1 MKMKVVKKTEMFTIY
16 VKSSGRFAVKD
27 ANKNWINAE
36 EKVKILVENGFI
48 KAFVPPV
55 KKESDAEQEIN
66 EALAAEAPAEEV
78 PAAEAPAAE
87 APAEEVP
94 AAETPAEEV
103 PAEEAPAE
111 DVPEVET
118 KPKSASKAK
127 AKESPK
133 AKPKTES

>member
-55 KKESDAEQEIN
+55 KKESDVEQEIT
-66 EALAAEAPAEEV
+66 
-78 PAAEAPAAE
+78 EAPAAE
-87 APAEEVP
+87 APAEE
-94 AAETPAEEV
+94 A

-111 DVPEVET
+111 DAPEEET
-118 KPKSASKAK
+118 KLKSASKAK

-133 AKPKTES
+133 AKPKTKAKTES

>member
-55 KKESDAEQEIN
+55 KKESDVEQEIN
-66 EALAAEAPAEEV
+66 EA
-78 PAAEAPAAE
+78 
-87 APAEEVP
+87 
-94 AAETPAEEV
+94 PAEEV

-111 DVPEVET
+111 EAPAEEAPAEEAPAEDAPEEET
-118 KPKSASKAK
+118 KLKSASKAK

-133 AKPKTES
+133 AKPKTKAKTES

>member
-1 MKMKVVKKTEMFTIY
+1 MKVVKKTEMFTIY

-55 KKESDAEQEIN
+55 KKESDVEQEIN
-66 EALAAEAPAEEV
+66 EA
-78 PAAEAPAAE
+78 
-87 APAEEVP
+87 
-94 AAETPAEEV
+94 PAEEV

-111 DVPEVET
+111 EAPAEEAPAEEAPAEDAPEEET
-118 KPKSASKAK
+118 KLKSASKAK

-133 AKPKTES
+133 AKPKTKAKTES

>member
-55 KKESDAEQEIN
+55 KKESDVEQEIN
-66 EALAAEAPAEEV
+66 EAPAEEAPAEE
-78 PAAEAPAAE
+78 APAEE
-87 APAEEVP
+87 APAEE
-94 AAETPAEEV
+94 APAEEA

-111 DVPEVET
+111 DAPEEET
-118 KPKSASKAK
+118 KLKSASKAK

-133 AKPKTES
+133 AKPKTKAKTES

>member
-55 KKESDAEQEIN
+55 KKESDVEQEIN
-66 EALAAEAPAEEV
+66 EAPAEEAPAEEA

-87 APAEEVP
+87 APAEE
-94 AAETPAEEV
+94 
-103 PAEEAPAE
+103 APAE
-111 DVPEVET
+111 DAPEEET
-118 KPKSASKAK
+118 KLKSASKAK

-133 AKPKTES
+133 AKPKTKAKTES

>member
-55 KKESDAEQEIN
+55 KKESDVEQEIN
-66 EALAAEAPAEEV
+66 EA
-78 PAAEAPAAE
+78 
-87 APAEEVP
+87 
-94 AAETPAEEV
+94 

-111 DVPEVET
+111 EAPEEET
-118 KPKSASKAK
+118 KLKSASKAK

-133 AKPKTES
+133 AKPKTKAKTES

>member
-55 KKESDAEQEIN
+55 KKESDVEQEIN
-66 EALAAEAPAEEV
+66 EAPAEEAPAEEAPAEEAPAEEV
-78 PAAEAPAAE
+78 PAEDAP
-87 APAEEVP
+87 EE
-94 AAETPAEEV
+94 
-103 PAEEAPAE
+103 
-111 DVPEVET
+111 ET
-118 KPKSASKAK
+118 KLKSASKAK

-133 AKPKTES
+133 AKPKTKAKTES

>member
-55 KKESDAEQEIN
+55 KKESDVEQEIN
-66 EALAAEAPAEEV
+66 EAPAEEAPAE
-78 PAAEAPAAE
+78 EAPAAE
-87 APAEEVP
+87 APAEE
-94 AAETPAEEV
+94 APAEEA

-111 DVPEVET
+111 DAPEEET
-118 KPKSASKAK
+118 KLKSASKAK

-133 AKPKTES
+133 AKPKTKAKTES

>member
-1 MKMKVVKKTEMFTIY
+1 MKVVKKTEMFTIY

-55 KKESDAEQEIN
+55 KKESDVEQEIN
-66 EALAAEAPAEEV
+66 EAPAEEAPAEE
-78 PAAEAPAAE
+78 APAEE
-87 APAEEVP
+87 APAEE
-94 AAETPAEEV
+94 APAEEA

-111 DVPEVET
+111 DAPEEET
-118 KPKSASKAK
+118 KLKSASKAK

-133 AKPKTES
+133 AKPKTKAKTES

>member
-55 KKESDAEQEIN
+55 KKESDVEQEIN
-66 EALAAEAPAEEV
+66 
-78 PAAEAPAAE
+78 EAPAAE
-87 APAEEVP
+87 AP
-94 AAETPAEEV
+94 T
-103 PAEEAPAE
+103 
-111 DVPEVET
+111 DET

-133 AKPKTES
+133 AKPKTKAKTES

>member
-55 KKESDAEQEIN
+55 KKESDVEQEIN
-66 EALAAEAPAEEV
+66 EAPAAEAPEEEA

-87 APAEEVP
+87 APAEE
-94 AAETPAEEV
+94 AS
-103 PAEEAPAE
+103 AEEAPAE
-111 DVPEVET
+111 DAPEEET
-118 KPKSASKAK
+118 KLKSASKAK

-133 AKPKTES
+133 AKPKTKAKTES

>member
-55 KKESDAEQEIN
+55 KKESDVEQEIN
-66 EALAAEAPAEEV
+66 EA

-87 APAEEVP
+87 APAEEAP
-94 AAETPAEEV
+94 AAEAPAEEV

-111 DVPEVET
+111 DAPEEET
-118 KPKSASKAK
+118 KLKSASKAK

-133 AKPKTES
+133 AKPKTKAKTES

>member
-55 KKESDAEQEIN
+55 KKESDVEQEIT
-66 EALAAEAPAEEV
+66 ES

-87 APAEEVP
+87 APAEE
-94 AAETPAEEV
+94 
-103 PAEEAPAE
+103 APAE
-111 DVPEVET
+111 DAPEEET
-118 KPKSASKAK
+118 KLKSASKAK

-133 AKPKTES
+133 AKPKTKAKTES

>member
-55 KKESDAEQEIN
+55 KKESEVEKEIN
-66 EALAAEAPAEEV
+66 
-78 PAAEAPAAE
+78 EAPAAE
-87 APAEEVP
+87 APAEE
-94 AAETPAEEV
+94 A
-103 PAEEAPAE
+103 PAEEAPEE
-111 DVPEVET
+111 DT
-118 KPKSASKAK
+118 KPKSASKAE

-133 AKPKTES
+133 AKPKTKAKTES

>member
-36 EKVKILVENGFI
+36 EKVKILVENGVI

-55 KKESDAEQEIN
+55 KKESDVEQEIN
-66 EALAAEAPAEEV
+66 EA
-78 PAAEAPAAE
+78 
-87 APAEEVP
+87 
-94 AAETPAEEV
+94 

-111 DVPEVET
+111 DAPEEET
-118 KPKSASKAK
+118 KLKSASKAK

-133 AKPKTES
+133 AKPKTKAKTES

>member
-36 EKVKILVENGFI
+36 EKVTNVEENVFLQ
-48 KAFVPPV
+48 AFDPPE
-55 KKESDAEQEIN
+55 KKETDDEDQRK
-66 EALAAEAPAEEV
+66 EA

-87 APAEEVP
+87 APAEDAP
-94 AAETPAEEV
+94 EE
-103 PAEEAPAE
+103 
-111 DVPEVET
+111 ET
-118 KPKSASKAK
+118 KLKSASKAK

-133 AKPKTES
+133 AKPKTKAKTES

>member
-55 KKESDAEQEIN
+55 KKESDVEQEIN
-66 EALAAEAPAEEV
+66 EAPAAESPAE
-78 PAAEAPAAE
+78 EAPAAE
-87 APAEEVP
+87 APAEE
-94 AAETPAEEV
+94 A
-103 PAEEAPAE
+103 PAEEAPEE
-111 DVPEVET
+111 DAPGEET

-133 AKPKTES
+133 AKPKTKAKTES

>member
-55 KKESDAEQEIN
+55 KKESDVEQEIN
-66 EALAAEAPAEEV
+66 EAPAEEASAEEASAQDAPAEDAPVE
-78 PAAEAPAAE
+78 EAPAAE
-87 APAEEVP
+87 APVED
-94 AAETPAEEV
+94 
-103 PAEEAPAE
+103 APE
-111 DVPEVET
+111 KET
-118 KPKSASKAK
+118 KLKSASKAK

-133 AKPKTES
+133 AKPKTKAKTES

>member
-55 KKESDAEQEIN
+55 KKESDVEQEIN
-66 EALAAEAPAEEV
+66 EAPAEEAPAEEAPEEEA

-87 APAEEVP
+87 APAEE
-94 AAETPAEEV
+94 
-103 PAEEAPAE
+103 APAE
-111 DVPEVET
+111 DAPEEET
-118 KPKSASKAK
+118 KLKSASKAK

-133 AKPKTES
+133 TKPKTKAKTES

>member
-1 MKMKVVKKTEMFTIY
+1 MKVVKKTEMFTIY

-55 KKESDAEQEIN
+55 KKESDVEQEIN
-66 EALAAEAPAEEV
+66 EAPADEEPSQEA
-78 PAAEAPAAE
+78 
-87 APAEEVP
+87 
-94 AAETPAEEV
+94 

-111 DVPEVET
+111 DAPEEET
-118 KPKSASKAK
+118 KLKSASKAK

-133 AKPKTES
+133 AKPKTKAKTES

>member
-55 KKESDAEQEIN
+55 KKESDVEQEIT
-66 EALAAEAPAEEV
+66 EA

-87 APAEEVP
+87 APAEE
-94 AAETPAEEV
+94 A

-111 DVPEVET
+111 DAPEEET
-118 KPKSASKAK
+118 KLKSASKAK

-133 AKPKTES
+133 AKPKTKAKTES

>member
-1 MKMKVVKKTEMFTIY
+1 MKVVKKTEMFTIY

-55 KKESDAEQEIN
+55 KKESDVEQEIN
-66 EALAAEAPAEEV
+66 EAPAEEAPAE
-78 PAAEAPAAE
+78 EAPAAE
-87 APAEEVP
+87 APAEE
-94 AAETPAEEV
+94 A
-103 PAEEAPAE
+103 PAEEAPEE
-111 DVPEVET
+111 DT
-118 KPKSASKAK
+118 KPKSASKAE

-133 AKPKTES
+133 AKPKTKAKTES

>member
-1 MKMKVVKKTEMFTIY
+1 MKVVKKTEMFTIY

-55 KKESDAEQEIN
+55 KKESDVEQDIN
-66 EALAAEAPAEEV
+66 EA
-78 PAAEAPAAE
+78 
-87 APAEEVP
+87 
-94 AAETPAEEV
+94 

-111 DVPEVET
+111 DAPEEET
-118 KPKSASKAK
+118 KLKSASKAK

-133 AKPKTES
+133 AKPKTKAKTES

>member
-55 KKESDAEQEIN
+55 KKESDVEQEIN
-66 EALAAEAPAEEV
+66 EAPAAEVPAEE
-78 PAAEAPAAE
+78 E
-87 APAEEVP
+87 
-94 AAETPAEEV
+94 

-111 DVPEVET
+111 EASAEEAPAEDAPEEET
-118 KPKSASKAK
+118 KLKSASKAK

-133 AKPKTES
+133 AKPKTKAKTES

>member
-55 KKESDAEQEIN
+55 KKESDVEQEIN
-66 EALAAEAPAEEV
+66 
-78 PAAEAPAAE
+78 EAPAAE
-87 APAEEVP
+87 APAEE
-94 AAETPAEEV
+94 
-103 PAEEAPAE
+103 APAE
-111 DVPEVET
+111 DAPEEET
-118 KPKSASKAK
+118 KLKSASKAK

-133 AKPKTES
+133 AKPKTKAKTES

>member
-1 MKMKVVKKTEMFTIY
+1 MKVVKKTEMFTIY

-55 KKESDAEQEIN
+55 KKESDVEQEIN
-66 EALAAEAPAEEV
+66 EA
-78 PAAEAPAAE
+78 
-87 APAEEVP
+87 
-94 AAETPAEEV
+94 

-111 DVPEVET
+111 DAPGEET
-118 KPKSASKAK
+118 KLKSASKAK

-133 AKPKTES
+133 AKPKTKAKTES

>member
-1 MKMKVVKKTEMFTIY
+1 MKVVKKTEMFTIY

-55 KKESDAEQEIN
+55 KKESDVEQEIN
-66 EALAAEAPAEEV
+66 EA
-78 PAAEAPAAE
+78 
-87 APAEEVP
+87 P
-94 AAETPAEEV
+94 AAETPAEEA
-103 PAEEAPAE
+103 PEEDAPGE
-111 DVPEVET
+111 ET

-133 AKPKTES
+133 AKPKTKAKTES

>member
-1 MKMKVVKKTEMFTIY
+1 MKVVKKTEMFTIY

-55 KKESDAEQEIN
+55 KKESDVEPEIN
-66 EALAAEAPAEEV
+66 EAPAEEA
-78 PAAEAPAAE
+78 PAEEAPAEEAPAEEAPAAE
-87 APAEEVP
+87 APAEDAP
-94 AAETPAEEV
+94 EE
-103 PAEEAPAE
+103 
-111 DVPEVET
+111 ET
-118 KPKSASKAK
+118 KLKSASKAK

-133 AKPKTES
+133 AKPKTKAKTES

>member
-48 KAFVPPV
+48 KTFVPPV
-55 KKESDAEQEIN
+55 KKESDVEQEIN
-66 EALAAEAPAEEV
+66 
-78 PAAEAPAAE
+78 
-87 APAEEVP
+87 
-94 AAETPAEEV
+94 EV

-111 DVPEVET
+111 EAPEEEAPAEEAPAEDAPEEET
-118 KPKSASKAK
+118 KLKSASKAK

-133 AKPKTES
+133 AKPKTKAKTES

>member
-55 KKESDAEQEIN
+55 KKESDVEQEIN
-66 EALAAEAPAEEV
+66 DAPAEEAPAE
-78 PAAEAPAAE
+78 EAPAAE
-87 APAEEVP
+87 APEEDAP
-94 AAETPAEEV
+94 EE
-103 PAEEAPAE
+103 
-111 DVPEVET
+111 ET
-118 KPKSASKAK
+118 KLKSASKAK

-133 AKPKTES
+133 AKPKTKAKTES

>member
-55 KKESDAEQEIN
+55 KKESDVEQEIN
-66 EALAAEAPAEEV
+66 
-78 PAAEAPAAE
+78 EAPAAE
-87 APAEEVP
+87 APEEE
-94 AAETPAEEV
+94 A

-111 DVPEVET
+111 EASAEEAPAEDAPEEET
-118 KPKSASKAK
+118 KLKSASKAK

-133 AKPKTES
+133 AKPKTKAKTES